1 MTTKELEHL
10 LYNYLWRKGW
20 YGVYECAIPKC
31 LCRKTHRE
39 RVDMLTY
46 ETTGIWRAYELKI
59 SKQDLYSD
67 AALSWIGQYNYLVC
81 TEDLIEE
88 AKKILPKDIGI
99 YAAYEQSNGLKG
111 IRLIRNPRKRE
122 LLCKHE
128 DLMFA
133 LMQALSREYKKYRK
147 IKGNED
153 KTSKKNTKNSKKS
166 TSKKNTKN
174 NLKSPSSFDDW
185 F

>member
-10 LYNYLWRKGW
+10 LYKYLWRKGW
-20 YGVYECAIPKC
+20 YGVFECAIPKC
-31 LCRKTHRE
+31 LCRKVHRE

-59 SKQDLYSD
+59 SKQDLHSS
-67 AALSWIGQYNYLVC
+67 AALSWIGHYNYLVV

-88 AKKILPKDIGI
+88 AKKMLPKDIGI
-99 YAAYEQSNGLKG
+99 YAAYEKG
-111 IRLIRNPRKRE
+111 NKKWIDLVRNPRKRE

-128 DLMFA
+128 DMQFA

-147 IKGNED
+147 IKEQEESKPHKRKVTTKVKVK
-153 KTSKKNTKNSKKS
+153 KTKTK
-166 TSKKNTKN
+166 
-174 NLKSPSSFDDW
+174 
-185 F
+185 

>member
-10 LYNYLWRKGW
+10 LYKYLWRKGW
-20 YGVYECAIPKC
+20 YGVFECAIPKC
-31 LCRKTHRE
+31 LCRKVHRE

-59 SKQDLYSD
+59 SKSDLHSN
-67 AALSWIGQYNYLVC
+67 AALSWIGHYNYLVV

-99 YAAYEQSNGLKG
+99 YAAYERGNKKWIDLV
-111 IRLIRNPRKRE
+111 RNPRKRE

-128 DLMFA
+128 DMQFA
-133 LMQALSREYKKYRK
+133 IMQALSREYKKYRK
-147 IKGNED
+147 LKEQEE
-153 KTSKKNTKNSKKS
+153 KKS
-166 TSKKNTKN
+166 IAVKSSTKRTTKKKQTN
-174 NLKSPSSFDDW
+174 
-185 F
+185 

>member
-10 LYNYLWRKGW
+10 LYNHLWRKGW

-31 LCRKTHRE
+31 LCRKVHRE

-46 ETTGIWRAYELKI
+46 ETSGVWRAYELKI
-59 SKQDLYSD
+59 SKADLHSD
-67 AALSWIGQYNYLVC
+67 AALSWIGHYNYIVV

-99 YAAYEQSNGLKG
+99 YAAYERTNKTWIDLVRS
-111 IRLIRNPRKRE
+111 PRKRE

-128 DLMFA
+128 DMQFA
-133 LMQALSREYKKYRK
+133 MMQALSREYKKYRK
-147 IKGNED
+147 IKE
-153 KTSKKNTKNSKKS
+153 KEEKKS
-166 TSKKNTKN
+166 SVKKVVKKKKKTK
-174 NLKSPSSFDDW
+174 
-185 F
+185 

>member
-10 LYNYLWRKGW
+10 LYKYLWRKGW
-20 YGVYECAIPKC
+20 YGVFECAIPKC
-31 LCRKTHRE
+31 LCRKVHRE

-59 SKQDLYSD
+59 SKADLHSS
-67 AALSWIGQYNYLVC
+67 AALSWIGHYNYLVI

-99 YAAYEQSNGLKG
+99 YAAYKKG
-111 IRLIRNPRKRE
+111 NKKWIDLVRNPRKRE

-128 DLMFA
+128 DMQFA
-133 LMQALSREYKKYRK
+133 MLQALSREYKKYRK
-147 IKGNED
+147 LKEQEEKEVAKNKVSTKASIKKV
-153 KTSKKNTKNSKKS
+153 KTN
-166 TSKKNTKN
+166 
-174 NLKSPSSFDDW
+174 
-185 F
+185 

>member
-10 LYNYLWRKGW
+10 LYKYLWRKGW
-20 YGVYECAIPKC
+20 YGVFECAIPKC
-31 LCRKTHRE
+31 LCRKVHRE

-59 SKQDLYSD
+59 SKADLHSN
-67 AALSWIGQYNYLVC
+67 AALSWIGHYNYLVV

-99 YAAYEQSNGLKG
+99 YAAYERGSKKWIDLV
-111 IRLIRNPRKRE
+111 RNPRKRE

-128 DLMFA
+128 DMQFA
-133 LMQALSREYKKYRK
+133 MMQALSREYKKYRK
-147 IKGNED
+147 LKEQEE
-153 KTSKKNTKNSKKS
+153 KKS
-166 TSKKNTKN
+166 TTIKSFTKKTTKKKQTN
-174 NLKSPSSFDDW
+174 
-185 F
+185 